1 MMGIVLIILCLLGTG
16 TQYSVAVDELSSEQI
31 LAIVNETNNADIG
44 HGEFEI
50 ILIKVVFCTIQTLK
64 STFYEQ

>member
-50 ILIKVVFCTIQTLK
+50 LIKLVLCTIQALNL
-64 STFYEQ
+64 TFYEQ